1 MIQNYFNE
9 YFMAIWMIFACCDDA
24 FIPIKLLRS
33 FGVFSLVW
41 CGVCRRVHSTP
52 QKYQFGG
59 ICFVDW
65 KHLGNFVEKSLSFR
79 YFFVSFSVVLLQ
91 RTHIVYNIHTLSP
104 KSIFSLLCM
113 EKIYPYLY
121 KGDNVSYALGSKF
134 ANFQQII

>member
-9 YFMAIWMIFACCDDA
+9 HFMAIWMVFACCDDA

-41 CGVCRRVHSTP
+41 CGVSRRVHSTP

-79 YFFVSFSVVLLQ
+79 YFFVSFSVVLLLQ
-91 RTHIVYNIHTLSP
+91 RTHIIYKIHTLSP
-104 KSIFSLLCM
+104 NSLSLFSLYG
-113 EKIYPYLY
+113 E
-121 KGDNVSYALGSKF
+121 GDNFSYALGSKF